1 MGVNFARRIT
11 PIPTRRLTALGRA
24 SPLAPNAKIRH
35 EAPTAS
41 KGIRDMTRLDVDV
54 FAQAG
59 ELLVG
64 RDWQRALARILAPYH
79 PSGTK
84 TNSLDDSLVRKWK
97 RGDRPIPEWVQPA
110 LAKLLKKRVGELEK
124 MAKKAASL
132 SEKLARD

>member
-1 MGVNFARRIT
+1 MKRRQ
-11 PIPTRRLTALGRA
+11 L
-24 SPLAPNAKIRH
+24 
-35 EAPTAS
+35 
-41 KGIRDMTRLDVDV
+41 KGIRAMTRLDVDV

-110 LAKLLKKRVGELEK
+110 LAKLLKKRVGELEE

-132 SEKLARD
+132 SEKLARY

>member
-1 MGVNFARRIT
+1 MTGGARNLELSPAPPIT
-11 PIPTRRLTALGRA
+11 VAAPRGGWEGPSGPLPAPIPTRRLTALGRT

-35 EAPTAS
+35 EAPTIL
-41 KGIRDMTRLDVDV
+41 KGARAMTRLDVDV

-84 TNSLDDSLVRKWK
+84 TNSFDDSLVRK
-97 RGDRPIPEWVQPA
+97 
-110 LAKLLKKRVGELEK
+110 
-124 MAKKAASL
+124 
-132 SEKLARD
+132 